1 LIRPTVI
8 RSAEDWE
15 RTTQQALSA
24 FDEPAGGPRRVIT
37 VAPSAAVATPPVP
50 VPGVT
55 PATVPAPAGAVPV
68 ASATRH

>member
-1 LIRPTVI
+1 VLIRPTVI

-37 VAPSAAVATPPVP
+37 VAPSAAVAAPPV
-50 VPGVT
+50 
-55 PATVPAPAGAVPV
+55 PATVPAPAGAGPV
-68 ASATRH
+68 ATATRH